1 MALVKIKISGLFLL
15 LFFFSCENTVNNKM
29 IVGSWAGAEWL
40 VEDKPS
46 ANDALH
52 TFFTFDS
59 TGAYT
64 YEYGGN
70 KEKGTYKVENDNL
83 FTTPANELE
92 MMVKIV
98 KLTND
103 SLVFDMSRGGQ
114 KEQLTLL
121 RK

>member
-1 MALVKIKISGLFLL
+1 M
-15 LFFFSCENTVNNKM
+15 NNKM
-29 IVGSWAGAEWL
+29 IVGSWAGTEWL

-46 ANDALH
+46 ANDASH

-64 YEYGGN
+64 YEYAGN
-70 KEKGTYKVENDNL
+70 QEKGTYKIENDNL